1 MSFTQQNIND
11 LILTSIGFLKSGENK
26 DHSYLTK
33 CLNKLLPFLEAMK
46 EEGFSFQHIV
56 SVGFIVDIDN
66 VVSDW
71 KFDMDDLEELERF
84 IDNYTVN
91 EICYGRPKDFDLPDD
106 FDRHM
111 LTEDLRIVQSV

>member
-1 MSFTQQNIND
+1 MTLTNQQVND
-11 LILTSIGFLKSGENK
+11 LISASIYFLKSGSNK
-26 DHSYLTK
+26 DHNYLTK
-33 CLNKLLPFLEAMK
+33 CLNKLLPVLEAMK

-56 SVGFIVDIDN
+56 SVEDN

-71 KFDMDDLEELERF
+71 KFDMDDVEELERY

-91 EICYGRPKDFDLPDD
+91 EICFGYPADFDLPED

-111 LTEDLRIVQSV
+111 LTEDLLIVKSM

>member
-1 MSFTQQNIND
+1 MTLTKQQVNN
-11 LILTSIGFLKSGENK
+11 LILSSIGFLKSGTNK
-26 DHSYLTK
+26 DHNYLTK
-33 CLNKLLPFLEAMK
+33 CLSKLLPFLEAMK

-56 SVGFIVDIDN
+56 SVEDK

-71 KFDMDDLEELERF
+71 KFDMDDVEELERF

-91 EICYGRPKDFDLPDD
+91 EICFGHPLDFDLPED